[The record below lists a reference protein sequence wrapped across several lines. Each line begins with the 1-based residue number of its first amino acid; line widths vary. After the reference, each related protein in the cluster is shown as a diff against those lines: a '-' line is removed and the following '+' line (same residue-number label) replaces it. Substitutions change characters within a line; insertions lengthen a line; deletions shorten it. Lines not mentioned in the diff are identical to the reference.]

1 MFCTVFA
8 KLRCL
13 GPGCARRG
21 KKLKIWVFFQKL
33 CLLLRGKD
41 MALGPCHR
49 QEWWVGGPGMPATG
63 AKGGGPLRPRPP
75 GMRLDEGTLI
85 ETRGV
90 GVSSSFPV
98 Y

>member
-1 MFCTVFA
+1 
-8 KLRCL
+8 
-13 GPGCARRG
+13 
-21 KKLKIWVFFQKL
+21 
-33 CLLLRGKD
+33 

-85 ETRGV
+85 ETHEA
-90 GVSSSFPV
+90 SA
-98 Y
+98 